1 MCFIKKHICECKCVF
16 FCIKTMKR
24 YFLRFVIRDSNP
36 CDVNEVVRC
45 TMKSSLGS
53 DEIKSAHLLPQGR
66 FHRKAISSTIGGF
79 IPQKADLIE
88 KRQVE
93 TCRFSGRGYRNR
105 TYTKGVRVPC
115 ATTTPIPT
123 DESIIIQR
131 HKKHKFSTQTAN
143 MKNYCNITLIVLKYK
158 KILYIIWQ
166 KPLRIA

>member
-1 MCFIKKHICECKCVF
+1 MKKIFFAFFNKVSNSSNVNEIVRCTMKSSLGSDEAKHYWFKRVFDAYHSRRRIHFSYIDMCFIKKHICECKCV
-16 FCIKTMKR
+16 
-24 YFLRFVIRDSNP
+24 
-36 CDVNEVVRC
+36 
-45 TMKSSLGS
+45 
-53 DEIKSAHLLPQGR
+53 
-66 FHRKAISSTIGGF
+66 
-79 IPQKADLIE
+79 
-88 KRQVE
+88 
-93 TCRFSGRGYRNR
+93 FSGRGYRNR

-143 MKNYCNITLIVLKYK
+143 MKNYCNVTLIVLKYK